1 MSRFMFVVLL
11 VAAFGIAPVSAQE
24 PARPLTL
31 AAVDLA
37 TPSGPSGPSRP
48 PVSSL
53 VAENATAASTVV
65 DLPNGIQR
73 PTTSINLLCVS
84 FAALQ
89 ALDLHSTF
97 RALGTG
103 AQESNPVLGGFANN
117 KAAMIGV
124 KAATTVGTI
133 YLVRKFGVKNRVAST
148 ILMAAANSAY
158 AIIVAHNYRV
168 AGARR

>member
-1 MSRFMFVVLL
+1 MSRSIFVVLL

-37 TPSGPSGPSRP
+37 TPSGP
-48 PVSSL
+48 PVTSH
-53 VAENATAASTVV
+53 VAEDAAPASTVV

-73 PTTSINLLCVS
+73 PTTSLNVLCVS

-103 AQESNPVLGGFANN
+103 ARESNPVLGGFANN

-124 KAATTVGTI
+124 KAATTVGTV